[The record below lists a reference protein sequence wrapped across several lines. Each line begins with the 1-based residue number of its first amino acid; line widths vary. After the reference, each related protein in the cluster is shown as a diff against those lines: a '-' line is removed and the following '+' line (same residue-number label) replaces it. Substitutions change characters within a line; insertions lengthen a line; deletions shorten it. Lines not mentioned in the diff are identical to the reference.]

1 MRENKILTPLITFAA
16 ESWNSHKNFNSHIE
30 IVELNLKCPIFET
43 FMSIVVVGNLKK
55 LEK

>member
-1 MRENKILTPLITFAA
+1 MFSFSYN
-16 ESWNSHKNFNSHIE
+16 NSKTHKNFNSHIE
-30 IVELNLKCPIFET
+30 VVELNLKCPIFET

>member
-16 ESWNSHKNFNSHIE
+16 ESGNSHKNFNSHIE

-43 FMSIVVVGNLKK
+43 FMSIVVVEK